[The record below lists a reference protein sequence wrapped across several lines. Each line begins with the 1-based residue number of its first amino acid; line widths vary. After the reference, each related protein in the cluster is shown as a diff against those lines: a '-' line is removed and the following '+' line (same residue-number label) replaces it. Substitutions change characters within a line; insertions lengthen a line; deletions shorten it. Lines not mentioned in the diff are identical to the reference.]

1 MQFIEF
7 VEALSR
13 VAERVMIPPEDEI
26 RQSVIDRA
34 QAPILE

>member
-13 VAERVMIPPEDEI
+13 VAERVMIPPSLDDEV
-26 RQSVIDRA
+26 R
-34 QAPILE
+34 